1 VSSADVAS
9 AKGALFTISLG
20 HRPRDW
26 LWPEK
31 ISANSA
37 IHFRKGSVETRF
49 QRLFQRRSES
59 WGDAPGSPEAR
70 LWRQAENG
78 LR

>member
-20 HRPRDW
+20 HRARDW

-49 QRLFQRRSES
+49 QRLQGDLNP
-59 WGDAPGSPEAR
+59 WGDAPSSPEAR